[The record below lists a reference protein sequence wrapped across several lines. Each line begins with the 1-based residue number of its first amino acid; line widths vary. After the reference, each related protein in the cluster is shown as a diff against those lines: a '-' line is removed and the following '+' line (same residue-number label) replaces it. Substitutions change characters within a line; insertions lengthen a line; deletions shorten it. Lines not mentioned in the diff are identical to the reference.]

1 MDEIVKE
8 IRQDV
13 KELLQRSAV
22 HNELLR
28 EHERRSIALQ
38 SGLELQK
45 TEVDARLKPIEIH
58 VSNVEN
64 VVKGVLKVVG
74 GAAIVLIG
82 QALVRI
88 LLLK

>member
-13 KELLQRSAV
+13 KELIKQGAV
-22 HNELLR
+22 HNALLL

-38 SGLELQK
+38 TGLELQK
-45 TEVDARLKPIEIH
+45 TEIDSRLKPIEAH

-64 VVKGVLKVVG
+64 VVKGILKVVG
-74 GAAIVLIG
+74 GALIVLIG
-82 QALVRI
+82 QTLVRM